1 LHKLYNQWQG
11 GIMSM
16 HADSPIDSLSSLI
29 FIAFALGLDGFS
41 VSLSIGLQKIR
52 YRKMALIGIVIGL
65 FHFLMP
71 FSGMV
76 IGQFLSI
83 QMSEIT
89 SLLGSILLVFIGA
102 YMFFSAWKDTGS
114 HPVNPHH
121 PLKIVSV
128 AFAVSLDSFPV
139 GLSLGL
145 YGMKSF
151 FVILT
156 IAFIAMM
163 TSLAGMLL
171 GGKAKRLFGVYSE
184 TLGGIVIFLFGL
196 KGLF

>member
-1 LHKLYNQWQG
+1 
-11 GIMSM
+11 MSM

-89 SLLGSILLVFIGA
+89 SLLGSILLVFISA
-102 YMFFSAWKDTGS
+102 YMFFSVWEDTGS
-114 HPVNPHH
+114 YPIIPHN
-121 PLKIVSV
+121 PLKIVYV
-128 AFAVSLDSFPV
+128 AFSVILVSFPV
-139 GLSLGL
+139 GLCLGL
-145 YGMKSF
+145 Y
-151 FVILT
+151 
-156 IAFIAMM
+156 
-163 TSLAGMLL
+163 
-171 GGKAKRLFGVYSE
+171 
-184 TLGGIVIFLFGL
+184 
-196 KGLF
+196 

>member
-1 LHKLYNQWQG
+1 S
-11 GIMSM
+11 I
-16 HADSPIDSLSSLI
+16 LI
-29 FIAFALGLDGFS
+29 FIECSRVFDCFS
-41 VSLSIGLQKIR
+41 VSLSISLHKIR

-114 HPVNPHH
+114 QPVNPHH
-121 PLKIVSV
+121 PLKI
-128 AFAVSLDSFPV
+128 
-139 GLSLGL
+139 
-145 YGMKSF
+145 
-151 FVILT
+151 
-156 IAFIAMM
+156 
-163 TSLAGMLL
+163 
-171 GGKAKRLFGVYSE
+171 
-184 TLGGIVIFLFGL
+184 
-196 KGLF
+196 

>member
-1 LHKLYNQWQG
+1 LHSSYLLF
-11 GIMSM
+11 
-16 HADSPIDSLSSLI
+16 LS
-29 FIAFALGLDGFS
+29 
-41 VSLSIGLQKIR
+41 
-52 YRKMALIGIVIGL
+52 
-65 FHFLMP
+65 
-71 FSGMV
+71 MV
-76 IGQFLSI
+76 IVQFLSI

-89 SLLGSILLVFIGA
+89 SLLGSILLVFICA
-102 YMFFSAWKDTGS
+102 YMFFSALKDTGS

-163 TSLAGMLL
+163 TSLAGMLI
-171 GGKAKRLFGVYSE
+171 GGKAKRLFGVY
-184 TLGGIVIFLFGL
+184 
-196 KGLF
+196 

>member
-1 LHKLYNQWQG
+1 
-11 GIMSM
+11 
-16 HADSPIDSLSSLI
+16 
-29 FIAFALGLDGFS
+29 ALGLDGFS

-83 QMSEIT
+83 QMSEIN

-102 YMFFSAWKDTGS
+102 YMFFSGWKANFS
-114 HPVNPHH
+114 HPVKPHN

-128 AFAVSLDSFPV
+128 AFVVSLVSFPF
-139 GLSLGL
+139 GLSLWL

-156 IAFIAMM
+156 IAFIAIM
-163 TSLAGMLL
+163 TSLAGMLI
-171 GGKAKRLFGVYSE
+171 GGKANRL
-184 TLGGIVIFLFGL
+184 
-196 KGLF
+196 

>member
-1 LHKLYNQWQG
+1 
-11 GIMSM
+11 
-16 HADSPIDSLSSLI
+16 
-29 FIAFALGLDGFS
+29 DGFS

-114 HPVNPHH
+114 QLVNQHH
-121 PLKIVSV
+121 PLIIVSV
-128 AFAVSLDSFPV
+128 AFVV
-139 GLSLGL
+139 C
-145 YGMKSF
+145 YGIF
-151 FVILT
+151 
-156 IAFIAMM
+156 A
-163 TSLAGMLL
+163 
-171 GGKAKRLFGVYSE
+171 
-184 TLGGIVIFLFGL
+184 IVFSVVVCCL
-196 KGLF
+196 

>member
-1 LHKLYNQWQG
+1 

-52 YRKMALIGIVIGL
+52 YRKMALSGIVIGW

-83 QMSEIT
+83 QMSSIT
-89 SLLGSILLVFIGA
+89 SFLGCLLLVFIAA
-102 YMFFSAWKDTGS
+102 YMCFSACKDTGS

-145 YGMKSF
+145 YAMKSF

-156 IAFIAMM
+156 TAFIAML
-163 TSLAGMLL
+163 TSLAGM
-171 GGKAKRLFGVYSE
+171 
-184 TLGGIVIFLFGL
+184 
-196 KGLF
+196 

>member
-1 LHKLYNQWQG
+1 
-11 GIMSM
+11 MSM

-65 FHFLMP
+65 FHFLMR

-89 SLLGSILLVFIGA
+89 SLLGSILVVFFGA
-102 YMFFSAWKDTGS
+102 YMFFSSCKVTVSDAVNWD
-114 HPVNPHH
+114 HPV
-121 PLKIVSV
+121 KIVAV
-128 AFAVSLDSFPV
+128 AFAVGLDSFQV
-139 GLSLGL
+139 GLCLGL

-163 TSLAGMLL
+163 TSLEGMLL

>member
-1 LHKLYNQWQG
+1 
-11 GIMSM
+11 
-16 HADSPIDSLSSLI
+16 
-29 FIAFALGLDGFS
+29 
-41 VSLSIGLQKIR
+41 LSIGLQKIR

-102 YMFFSAWKDTGS
+102 YMFFFSWTDTGS
-114 HPVNPHH
+114 HRLLAHTRV
-121 PLKIVSV
+121 KFVFV

-163 TSLAGMLL
+163 TSLAGMLI